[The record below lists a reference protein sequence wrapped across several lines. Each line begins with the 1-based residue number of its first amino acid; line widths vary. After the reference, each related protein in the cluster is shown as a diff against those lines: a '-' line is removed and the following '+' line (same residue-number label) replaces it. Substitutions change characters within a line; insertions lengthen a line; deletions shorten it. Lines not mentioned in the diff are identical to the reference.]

1 MYVRSS
7 LKKRFMYASTSILLA
22 ISLMFFLAYRNI
34 YDEINT
40 KLIEQLHANTEISL
54 NQQLSRR
61 GISLGNVLAE
71 NLFDALYTFN
81 LELALKLLKPV
92 LTLEE
97 VRSLSVTNVDGF
109 IFHDGSEALTDF
121 GKRHSQFSLI
131 QESVTRREVI
141 TKQVDKRIQFVFPIQ
156 AGNSV
161 EGALFMEL
169 GMDQLKK
176 DLDAEHEA
184 IHKIREEER
193 SDFVFLQALLT
204 IVGMAIGASLIWY
217 LAHTLTKP
225 LNLLINHFKSASND
239 NYQNFPNEERNDEIG
254 ELSRAYNEM
263 SQKINKRTEAI
274 KYMAYHDALTGLPN
288 RTKFADFVNAHLS
301 KSSTHSLQVFF
312 IDIDGFKAVNDTYG
326 HAQGDQF
333 LIKIAERLN
342 RLFINYHQFKD
353 GRENTFPHM
362 VSRVGGDEFL
372 VCIVNAPK
380 LSHQAIS
387 DLMLENLQ
395 QPIQLE
401 SDSVNAGGSIGI
413 AHYPEFAGDA
423 LSFIQYADM
432 AMYEAKAK
440 GKNTSVTFNE
450 AMRKR
455 VAHRMTIEKEL
466 KTAVYNTEQFEL
478 WYQPKMDLTSQKI
491 VGAEALVR
499 WNHPQRGIIFPDEFI
514 SIAEASNSIL
524 LIGEALIERLF
535 QDLDHWVD
543 SGLVDDQFT
552 LALNLSARQIYR
564 QDLYGIFQS
573 QFKKHHVSPAQ
584 IQLEVTESLLLDDT
598 EKAND
603 VLVEL
608 QKLGVSI
615 WLDDFGTGYSSLTYL
630 QNFNFDG
637 VKIDRSFVQDVDT
650 NSKNKE
656 LVKATLALAKS
667 LNIDTI
673 AEGIETQAHLNM
685 LSELGCHTGQGY
697 YFDKPITAQQL
708 SFKYFNNKDIA
719 PLAKEPI
726 QEVLV

>member
-1 MYVRSS
+1 
-7 LKKRFMYASTSILLA
+7 MYASTSILLA

-34 YDEINT
+34 YDDINT

-61 GISLGNVLAE
+61 GMSLGNVLSE

-97 VRSLSVTNVDGF
+97 VRSLSITDAEGI
-109 IFHDGSEALTDF
+109 IFHDGSEELTNF
-121 GKRHSQFSLI
+121 GKQHPQLPLI
-131 QESVTRREVI
+131 QESIAEREVLS
-141 TKQVDKRIQFVFPIQ
+141 KQVDQRVQFVFPIQ

-169 GMDQLKK
+169 SMDQLKK

-184 IHKIREEER
+184 IHEIREKER
-193 SDFVFLQALLT
+193 RDFFVLQALLT
-204 IVGMAIGASLIWY
+204 AIGMAIGASLIWY

-225 LNLLINHFKSASND
+225 LNLLINHFRSASNND
-239 NYQNFPNEERNDEIG
+239 YQNFPNDSRNDEIG

-288 RTKFADFVNAHLS
+288 RTKFADFINSHLANEH
-301 KSSTHSLQVFF
+301 THSLQVFF

-326 HAQGDQF
+326 HAQGDLF
-333 LIKIAERLN
+333 LIKIAERLSN
-342 RLFINYHQFKD
+342 LFTNYHQFKD
-353 GRENTFPHM
+353 EKGNNFPHI

-380 LSHQAIS
+380 EHHQAMS
-387 DLMLENLQ
+387 NPMLEKLQ
-395 QPIQLE
+395 KPVQLTN
-401 SDSVNAGGSIGI
+401 DSVNAGGSIGI
-413 AHYPEFAGDA
+413 VHYPEFKGDA

-440 GKNTSVTFNE
+440 GKNTAVTFSE
-450 AMRKR
+450 EMRKE
-455 VAHRMTIEKEL
+455 VAHRMAIEKEL
-466 KTAVYNTEQFEL
+466 QSALHDTEQFEL
-478 WYQPKMDLTSQKI
+478 WYQPKMDLTNSQI

-514 SIAEASNSIL
+514 PISEASNAIL
-524 LIGEALIERLF
+524 VIGEALIERLF
-535 QDLDHWVD
+535 QDLSCWIK
-543 SGLVDDQFT
+543 SGLVDNQFT

-564 QDLYGIFQS
+564 QDLCAIFQT
-573 QFKKHHVSPAQ
+573 QLKKYQISPSQ
-584 IQLEVTESLLLDDT
+584 IQLEVTESLLLDDAD
-598 EKAND
+598 KANE

-608 QKLGVSI
+608 QKLGFSI

-637 VKIDRSFVQDVDT
+637 VKIDRSFVYDIDT
-650 NSKNKE
+650 NNKSRE

-667 LNIDTI
+667 LNIDII
-673 AEGIETQAHLNM
+673 AEGIETQKHLKI
-685 LSELGCHTGQGY
+685 LADLGCKTGQGY
-697 YFDKPITAQQL
+697 YFNKPITSQEL
-708 SFKYFNNKDIA
+708 SLNYFNKRTSST
-719 PLAKEPI
+719 PQLEKPVK
-726 QEVLV
+726 EVLG